1 MCLDFTSNHL
11 NLLNLKESLENNT
24 ENTNLLNMAL
34 EDVLF
39 TFKKVS
45 EEEMVIADKLKNTLK
60 KTREALGSN
69 FDQNDKEFI
78 ALYEELKRLFD
89 KKNLD
94 EISQEEMNKNIESLE
109 KIYEQITDLNRRNNL
124 LKVKYWND
132 EKYARLHKRLK
143 WEINLNAREM
153 VIFNTLMEIKENADM
168 KVLDNPRMMNNE
180 SYFTGYMSPIVI
192 NSFENNK
199 VTLDSQSAQN
209 INGYAVKEYLN
220 EFNNIKTW

>member
-124 LKVKYWND
+124 LKVKY
-132 EKYARLHKRLK
+132 
-143 WEINLNAREM
+143 
-153 VIFNTLMEIKENADM
+153 
-168 KVLDNPRMMNNE
+168 
-180 SYFTGYMSPIVI
+180 
-192 NSFENNK
+192 
-199 VTLDSQSAQN
+199 
-209 INGYAVKEYLN
+209 
-220 EFNNIKTW
+220 

>member
-1 MCLDFTSNHL
+1 
-11 NLLNLKESLENNT
+11 
-24 ENTNLLNMAL
+24 
-34 EDVLF
+34 
-39 TFKKVS
+39 
-45 EEEMVIADKLKNTLK
+45 
-60 KTREALGSN
+60 
-69 FDQNDKEFI
+69 
-78 ALYEELKRLFD
+78 
-89 KKNLD
+89 
-94 EISQEEMNKNIESLE
+94 
-109 KIYEQITDLNRRNNL
+109 
-124 LKVKYWND
+124 
-132 EKYARLHKRLK
+132 
-143 WEINLNAREM
+143 M